1 MNSKTTTLYSLAQEL
16 LNLGMDG
23 SPVYSD
29 HFARLN
35 REVCSLALELYSSAT
50 TSAPTTPEA
59 EAELCMSLLVAFNAT
74 YYDNGRKQQYIQHLL
89 DRSSRLLP
97 KLPASLLKVRLLTYC
112 YAEVYEPR
120 LAHEAHAIID
130 SWGKASLTLEQVD
143 IIEELKNIEE
153 NPYPFQEVDD

>member
-35 REVCSLALELYSSAT
+35 REVCTLALELYGSAT
-50 TSAPTTPEA
+50 TSVSSTPEA

-89 DRSSRLLP
+89 DRSFEVLP

-120 LAHEAHAIID
+120 LAREAHAIINTW
-130 SWGKASLTLEQVD
+130 SKSSLTLEQVD
-143 IIEELKNIEE
+143 IIGELKNIEE

>member
-112 YAEVYEPR
+112 YAEVYDHR
-120 LAHEAHAIID
+120 LAREAHAIID

-153 NPYPFQEVDD
+153 NPYPFQEIDD